1 MEVEAW
7 GRNLG
12 EMTVIWTKMAA
23 TNLERGGVIQ
33 GKLDKLA
40 AGR

>member
-7 GRNLG
+7 GRNPG

-23 TNLERGGVIQ
+23 TTLETGGVIQ
-33 GKLDKLA
+33 GKLDELA